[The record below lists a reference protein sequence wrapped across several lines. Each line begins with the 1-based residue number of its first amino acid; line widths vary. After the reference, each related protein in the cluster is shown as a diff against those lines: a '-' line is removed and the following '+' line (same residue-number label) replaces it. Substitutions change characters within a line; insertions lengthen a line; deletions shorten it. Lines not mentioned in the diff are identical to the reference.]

1 MANTKHSRTTQN
13 VLGYLR
19 ENQNIEL
26 PYTDI
31 QKALNLPTYSVSN
44 AITYL
49 IAKGIPVSRPMRGVA
64 LYQPSGVIRPAI
76 SLAKP
81 IKVTSKLYEF
91 VGNSKGRVIVKG
103 EDDELYTLSPLFS
116 E

>member
-1 MANTKHSRTTQN
+1 MANTKHSRTSQN

-31 QKALNLPTYSVSN
+31 QKTLNLPAFSVSN

-49 IAKGIPVSRPMRGVA
+49 IAKGIPVTRPMRGVA
-64 LYQPSGVIRPAI
+64 LYQPSGVIRPVI
-76 SLAKP
+76 TQAKS
-81 IKVTSKLYEF
+81 TSKLYEF